1 MGATYDVPAEVV
13 PGGDG
18 YRQLFGMAYRMLGSV
33 HDAEDAVQDGFERWQ
48 GLTPEQRGLI
58 REPIAW
64 LTRVVSRL
72 CLDHLGSAPVRR
84 ESYRGMWLPE
94 PMVGAPPPAAY
105 GSRQASAT
113 DPLDVVTLDES
124 VSMALL
130 VAMEQLTPPERVS
143 LILHDVFQVPFAE
156 IAEIVG
162 RTSEACRQLASS
174 ARRSIKAQR
183 RFAVPGLERDKVVEA
198 FALACLEGNVEALAA
213 VLDPNVV
220 SRADGGALVTAARQP
235 VVGALKVARYMI
247 GVLGRQQRR
256 GPLSVGIEA
265 VNGRAGIVARA
276 AGAIVGVVDLA
287 IVDGHVAEIMLLV
300 NPDKLG
306 APPESAGF

>member
-1 MGATYDVPAEVV
+1 MGATSDVPGELA

-48 GLTPEQRGLI
+48 GLTPQQRGLI

-72 CLDHLGSAPVRR
+72 CLDHLGSARVRR

-94 PMVGAPPPAAY
+94 PMVGALPGGYGPRLAPAA
-105 GSRQASAT
+105 
-113 DPLDVVTLDES
+113 DPVDVVTLDES

-198 FALACLEGNVEALAA
+198 FARACLEGNVEALAA

-235 VVGALKVARYMI
+235 VVGALKVARYLI

-256 GPLSVGIEA
+256 GPLSVAIEP

-276 AGAIVGVVDLA
+276 AGKIVGVLDLA
-287 IVDGHVAEIMLLV
+287 IVNDHVAEISLLV

-306 APPESAGF
+306 APPEPAGF

>member
-1 MGATYDVPAEVV
+1 MGNPSEVPAEVA
-13 PGGDG
+13 PGSAG

-33 HDAEDAVQDGFERWQ
+33 HDAQDAVQDGFERWQ
-48 GLTPEQRGLI
+48 GLTPQQRGLI

-64 LTRVVSRL
+64 LTRVISRI
-72 CLDHLGSAPVRR
+72 CLDHLGSARVRR

-94 PMVGAPPPAAY
+94 PMLGALPDAY
-105 GSRQASAT
+105 GSRLSPT
-113 DPLDVVTLDES
+113 SDPAEVVTLDES

-162 RTSEACRQLASS
+162 RTPEACRKLASS
-174 ARRSIKAQR
+174 ARRSIHAQR
-183 RFAVPGLERDKVVEA
+183 RFDVPSPERDKVVEA
-198 FALACLEGNVEALAA
+198 FARACVHGNVEALAA

-220 SRADGGALVTAARQP
+220 SRADGGATVTAARQP
-235 VVGALKVARYMI
+235 VVGALRVAGYLI
-247 GVLGRQQRR
+247 GVLGREHQRR
-256 GPLSVGIEA
+256 GRLSVAIEP
-265 VNGRAGIVARA
+265 VNGRAGIVARTE
-276 AGAIVGVVDLA
+276 GKIVGVVDLA
-287 IVDGHVAEIMLLV
+287 IVDGHVAEITLLV

-306 APPESAGF
+306 AAPT